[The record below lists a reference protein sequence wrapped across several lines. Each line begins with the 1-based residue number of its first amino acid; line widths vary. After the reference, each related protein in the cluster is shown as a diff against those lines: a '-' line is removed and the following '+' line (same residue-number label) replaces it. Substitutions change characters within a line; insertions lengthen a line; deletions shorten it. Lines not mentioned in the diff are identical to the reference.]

1 MATAKSEHEYLVDR
15 NEIAY
20 LFGVG
25 PTAVSNYV
33 VRLNKKYKKFPQ
45 AVITRGF
52 GRFRLWDIADVV
64 SWHIDT
70 FPDRDLDID
79 NLDRDSVIKI
89 VKKFR
94 EVNYY

>member
-1 MATAKSEHEYLVDR
+1 MATAKSKHEYLVDR

-25 PTAVSNYV
+25 PTAISNYV
-33 VRLNKKYKKFPQ
+33 VRLNKNYKKFPQ
-45 AVITRGF
+45 AVITRGL
-52 GRFRLWDIADVV
+52 GRFRLWDIEDVL

-70 FPDRDLDID
+70 FPNRDLDVN

-89 VKKFR
+89 VGKFR
-94 EVNYY
+94 KVNCY